1 MHLKEI
7 QCKKTLTELDMERI
21 KFSINSE
28 ASMILKKIIEFS
40 EKEQAEL
47 LMEELRQL
55 KERNAKL
62 LVQSQKKEEIIKKL
76 STSYKSSGV
85 GSNKKIKK

>member
-1 MHLKEI
+1 
-7 QCKKTLTELDMERI
+7 MERI

-62 LVQSQKKEEIIKKL
+62 LV
-76 STSYKSSGV
+76 
-85 GSNKKIKK
+85 